1 MKKAPI
7 VLNVLP
13 KGSKLLDLLIDL
25 GHLTEPMLQKINDR
39 LLRLPSVD
47 HRIELDDVRR
57 ISAEVIF
64 EHFDDLPPHSQRTL
78 EREWSAIFS

>member
-1 MKKAPI
+1 MKKPPI

-25 GHLTEPMLQKINDR
+25 GHLTEPMLQKINER
-39 LLRLPSVD
+39 LLRLPSID

-57 ISAEVIF
+57 VAAEVLF
-64 EHFDDLPPHSQRTL
+64 EHFEELPQHSQRTL
-78 EREWSAIFS
+78 EKEWSTLFS